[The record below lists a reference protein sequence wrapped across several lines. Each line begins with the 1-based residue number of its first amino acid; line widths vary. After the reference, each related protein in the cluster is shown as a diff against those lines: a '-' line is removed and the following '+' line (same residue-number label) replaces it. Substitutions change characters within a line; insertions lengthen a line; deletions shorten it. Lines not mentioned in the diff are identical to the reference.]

1 MYVHRN
7 NLVAECD
14 AAAATKDGG
23 TAANVVNTFV
33 VVIIHC
39 VRVAQFHSKDFR
51 EELLIDFVSARL
63 SADIGELESCRNWKH
78 GHLTSLNDFVAEEVL
93 DLVMHRL
100 GAEAV
105 LCKSN
110 TSGIILINR
119 SRNELRAAEVREQLA
134 VY

>member
-14 AAAATKDGG
+14 AAAATNGG

-51 EELLIDFVSARL
+51 EELFIDFVSARL
-63 SADIGELESCRNWKH
+63 SADISELESCRNWKH

>member
-14 AAAATKDGG
+14 AAAATNGG

-63 SADIGELESCRNWKH
+63 SADIGELESCRKM
-78 GHLTSLNDFVAEEVL
+78 DFVALATRRGGRSCL
-93 DLVMHRL
+93 DRKPSC
-100 GAEAV
+100 E
-105 LCKSN
+105 KN
-110 TSGIILINR
+110 
-119 SRNELRAAEVREQLA
+119 
-134 VY
+134 